1 MAKPSKNA
9 VSESEKVETF
19 PANDGSDGSEKVETF
34 PETKAV
40 IDGWFVAD
48 QRFARCETED
58 EARELFK
65 ACFRFNPASVEPA
78 TSYPKPEDSFLFRSP
93 EGSMYGN
100 G

>member
-1 MAKPSKNA
+1 MGKPNKNA
-9 VSESEKVETF
+9 ISESGKVETF
-19 PANDGSDGSEKVETF
+19 PVNEGSEKVETF
-34 PETKAV
+34 PDTKGI

-48 QRFARCETED
+48 QRFARCDTED

-78 TSYPKPEDSFLFRSP
+78 TNYPKPEDSFLYRSP
-93 EGSMYGN
+93 EGPMYGN